1 MVGRCDFLAPNKTV
15 KPGGIVRQGNLPHKG
30 ANCMPV
36 PRSGFDARNSGVAGA
51 AWQKLCA
58 QCTKM
63 NLLLNGAIH
72 FGALMIFMRIAWLNL
87 EQFPL

>member
-36 PRSGFDARNSGVAGA
+36 PRSGFDARKAGA
-51 AWQKLCA
+51 AGAALKICA
-58 QCTKM
+58 PLCTKM
-63 NLLLNGAIH
+63 TLRLNGVMH
-72 FGALMIFMRIAWLNL
+72 FGALAIFVCIAWLNL